1 MLANMYDI
9 DFACAIWS
17 ERFSFKSASRSVAH
31 GRNFKP
37 TRPDRNPKHLLCC
50 HPLCC
55 QRPGEKKGQ
64 SALVCHSSPLFAWSV
79 HRHCRTAMERAEGAP
94 AAATLDAPS
103 ASPSSPSA
111 AESAGWIMPAA
122 SGGPSFPSF
131 FSLVTKSGLSVVRSG
146 DFDAP
151 LCTAWRASRSR
162 VRRTWQPDAS
172 WSRRRR
178 SCIVGR

>member
-1 MLANMYDI
+1 MLANMYNI

-37 TRPDRNPKHLLCC
+37 TRPDRNPKQLLCC
-50 HPLCC
+50 HPCAASD
-55 QRPGEKKGQ
+55 QAKKGQ
-64 SALVCHSSPLFAWSV
+64 PSLFCHSSPLFASSV
-79 HRHCRTAMERAEGAP
+79 HRHCRPAMERAEGAP
-94 AAATLDAPS
+94 AQAAAAPLDAPS
-103 ASPSSPSA
+103 ASSSSP
-111 AESAGWIMPAA
+111 SAGWIMPAA
-122 SGGPSFPSF
+122 SEGPTFPSF
-131 FSLVTKSGLSVVRSG
+131 LSLVTQSGLGVVRSG

-162 VRRTWQPDAS
+162 VRRKWPLDAS